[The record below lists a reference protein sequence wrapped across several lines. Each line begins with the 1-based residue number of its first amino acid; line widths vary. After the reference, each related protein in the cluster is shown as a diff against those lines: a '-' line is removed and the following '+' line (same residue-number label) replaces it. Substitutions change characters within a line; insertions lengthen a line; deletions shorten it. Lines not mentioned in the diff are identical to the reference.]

1 MATIYVDKN
10 VFMENPQKYLN
21 LVVKPEK
28 IIVRDEKRKDV
39 TTLEVGKYQD
49 DNADY
54 LRLHRVAGGKTMDLV
69 ICTEKLHTPE
79 YVESLLMFMENSIED
94 NLLIMSLAK
103 TQYRG

>member
-1 MATIYVDKN
+1 MATIYVDRQ
-10 VFMENPQKYLN
+10 VFLANPRKYLN

-49 DNADY
+49 DDVDY
-54 LRLHRVAGGKTMDLV
+54 LRLHREVGKKTMDLV

-103 TQYRG
+103 TRYRG